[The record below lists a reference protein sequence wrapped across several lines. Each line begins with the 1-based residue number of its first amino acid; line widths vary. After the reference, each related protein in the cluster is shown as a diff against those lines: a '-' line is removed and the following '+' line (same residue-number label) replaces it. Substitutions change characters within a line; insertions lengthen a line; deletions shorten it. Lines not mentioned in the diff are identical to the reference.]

1 MNRSLTAL
9 FAALEAVLVVGVGIG
24 IPLVPL
30 TVLWAVQYGFAVDW
44 VVFWRASADTW
55 LIGHGVDMQVT
66 LDSVLAA
73 SVGAAAG
80 TAFPVT
86 IAPLGFALLTLLLAL
101 RAGRRVGET
110 RYRVLGALA
119 ALGTFVLLSTVIT
132 LSALYPLARPSI
144 GQGIVLPSLVFALG
158 FGIGLLRTARA
169 AGDDA
174 GSSVKDWIAD
184 WSPSVRALARTALQG
199 GAAAVAGVLAV
210 SGLITALLIAVNYG
224 QVISLYESLH
234 AGVVG
239 GIALTL
245 GQLAAIPN
253 TVVWAASWFVGP
265 GIALGTG
272 SSVTPLGTL
281 VGPIPGL
288 PLFGA
293 LPQGTLE
300 FGFLGLLVPV
310 LVGFIVAVLVRQS
323 TDRRANA
330 SFGAVRMLITGA
342 LMGVVA
348 GVLLGLL
355 AWWSGGAMGPG
366 RLVDVGPNP
375 WFVALFAT
383 LEVGVAAALGMLVG
397 GRRTSGR
404 ASKRGEEVS
413 AKR

>member
-66 LDSVLAA
+66 LDSVLSA
-73 SVGAAAG
+73 SVGAPAG

-110 RYRVLGALA
+110 RYRTLGAFA
-119 ALGTFVLLSTVIT
+119 ALGTFALLSTVIT
-132 LSALYPLARPSI
+132 FSALYPLARPSI
-144 GQGIVLPSLVFALG
+144 AQGIVLPSLVFALG

-174 GSSVKDWIAD
+174 GSSIKDWIAD
-184 WSPSVRALARTALQG
+184 WSPSLRALARTALQG
-199 GAAAVAGVLAV
+199 GLAAVAGVLAV
-210 SGLITALLIAVNYG
+210 SGVFAALLIAVNYG

-245 GQLAAIPN
+245 GQLAFMPN
-253 TVVWAASWFVGP
+253 LVIYTASWLVGP
-265 GIALGTG
+265 GFAIGSG
-272 SSVTPLGTL
+272 SSVSPLSTVL
-281 VGPIPGL
+281 GPVPSVPVL
-288 PLFGA
+288 GA
-293 LPQGTLE
+293 LPTGDLA
-300 FGFLGLLVPV
+300 FGFLGIAVPIVVAFLAAAFLRTRLVAELDVERPLLW
-310 LVGFIVAVLVRQS
+310 LG
-323 TDRRANA
+323 
-330 SFGAVRMLITGA
+330 GAA
-342 LMGVVA
+342 LGMGVAA

-355 AWWSGGAMGPG
+355 AAVTAGAAGPG
-366 RLVDVGPNP
+366 RLAEVGPDALA
-375 WFVALFAT
+375 VGLFAA
-383 LEVGVAAALGMLVG
+383 LEVTVGAALGML
-397 GRRTSGR
+397 
-404 ASKRGEEVS
+404 ASRQ
-413 AKR
+413 R

>member
-44 VVFWRASADTW
+44 VVFWRASVDTW

-73 SVGAAAG
+73 SVGAPAE

-110 RYRVLGALA
+110 RYRTLGAVA
-119 ALGTFVLLSTVIT
+119 ALGTFALLSTVIT
-132 LSALYPLARPSI
+132 FSALYPLARPSI

-169 AGDDA
+169 AGDDT
-174 GSSVKDWIAD
+174 GSSIKDWIAD

-199 GAAAVAGVLAV
+199 GLAAVAGVLAV
-210 SGLITALLIAVNYG
+210 SGVLAALLIAVNYG

-245 GQLAAIPN
+245 GQLAFMPN
-253 TVVWAASWFVGP
+253 LVIYTASWLVGP
-265 GIALGTG
+265 GFAIGSG
-272 SSVTPLGTL
+272 SSVSPLSTVL
-281 VGPIPGL
+281 GPVPSVPVL
-288 PLFGA
+288 GA
-293 LPQGTLE
+293 LPTGDLA
-300 FGFLGLLVPV
+300 FGFLGIAVPIVIAFLAAALLRTR
-310 LVGFIVAVLVRQS
+310 LVAELDVEHPLLWLG
-323 TDRRANA
+323 
-330 SFGAVRMLITGA
+330 GAA
-342 LMGVVA
+342 LGMGVAA

-355 AWWSGGAMGPG
+355 AAVTAGAAGPG
-366 RLVDVGPNP
+366 RLAEVGPD
-375 WFVALFAT
+375 ALAVGLFTAI
-383 LEVGVAAALGMLVG
+383 EVTVGAALGML
-397 GRRTSGR
+397 
-404 ASKRGEEVS
+404 ASRQ
-413 AKR
+413 R

>member
-55 LIGHGVDMQVT
+55 LVGHGVDMQVA
-66 LDSVLAA
+66 LDELLAL
-73 SVGAAAG
+73 SVGAPAG
-80 TAFPVT
+80 TAFPVS

-110 RYRVLGALA
+110 RYRTLGAVA
-119 ALGTFVLLSTVIT
+119 ALGTFALLSTVIT
-132 LSALYPLARPSI
+132 FSALYPLARPSI

-169 AGDDA
+169 AGDDT
-174 GSSVKDWIAD
+174 GSSIKDWIAD

-199 GAAAVAGVLAV
+199 GLAAVAGVLAV
-210 SGLITALLIAVNYG
+210 SGVLAALLIAVNYG

-245 GQLAAIPN
+245 GQLAFMPN
-253 TVVWAASWFVGP
+253 LVIYTASWLVGP
-265 GIALGTG
+265 GFAIGSG
-272 SSVTPLGTL
+272 SSVSPLSTVL
-281 VGPIPGL
+281 GPVPSVPVL
-288 PLFGA
+288 GA
-293 LPQGTLE
+293 LPTGDLA
-300 FGFLGLLVPV
+300 FGFLGIAVPIVVAFLAAAFLRTRLVAELDVERPLLW
-310 LVGFIVAVLVRQS
+310 LG
-323 TDRRANA
+323 
-330 SFGAVRMLITGA
+330 GAA
-342 LMGVVA
+342 LGMGVAA

-355 AWWSGGAMGPG
+355 AAVTAGAAGPG
-366 RLVDVGPNP
+366 RLAEVGPDALA
-375 WFVALFAT
+375 VGLFAA
-383 LEVGVAAALGMLVG
+383 LEVTVGAALGML
-397 GRRTSGR
+397 
-404 ASKRGEEVS
+404 ASRQ
-413 AKR
+413 R

>member
-73 SVGAAAG
+73 SVGAPAE
-80 TAFPVT
+80 TAFPVS

-110 RYRVLGALA
+110 RYRTLGALA
-119 ALGTFVLLSTVIT
+119 SLGTFVLLSAVIT
-132 LSALYPLARPSI
+132 VSALYPLARPSI
-144 GQGIVLPSLVFALG
+144 GQGVVLPSLVFALG

-174 GSSVKDWIAD
+174 GSSIRDWIAD

-199 GAAAVAGVLAV
+199 GTAAVAAILAV
-210 SGLITALLIAVNYG
+210 SGVLAALLIAVNYG
-224 QVISLYESLH
+224 QVISLYEGLH

-239 GIALTL
+239 GLALTL
-245 GQLAAIPN
+245 GQLAFMPN
-253 TVVWAASWFVGP
+253 LVIYTASWLVGP
-265 GIALGTG
+265 GFAIGSG
-272 SSVTPLGTL
+272 SSVSPLSTVL
-281 VGPIPGL
+281 GPVPSVPVL
-288 PLFGA
+288 GA
-293 LPQGTLE
+293 LPTGDLA
-300 FGFLGLLVPV
+300 FGFLGIAVPLVVAFLAAALLRSR
-310 LVGFIVAVLVRQS
+310 LVTELDVEHPLHWLGG
-323 TDRRANA
+323 T
-330 SFGAVRMLITGA
+330 A
-342 LMGVVA
+342 LGMGVTA

-355 AWWSGGAMGPG
+355 AAVAGGAAGPG
-366 RLVDVGPNP
+366 RLAEVGPDALA
-375 WFVALFAT
+375 VALVAA
-383 LEVGVAAALGMLVG
+383 LEVTVGAALGLL
-397 GRRTSGR
+397 
-404 ASKRGEEVS
+404 ASRQ
-413 AKR
+413 R

>member
-73 SVGAAAG
+73 SVGAPAE

-110 RYRVLGALA
+110 RYRTLGAVA
-119 ALGTFVLLSTVIT
+119 ALGTFALLSTVIT
-132 LSALYPLARPSI
+132 FSALYPLARPSI

-169 AGDDA
+169 AGDDT
-174 GSSVKDWIAD
+174 GSSIKDWIAD

-199 GAAAVAGVLAV
+199 GLAAVAGVLAV
-210 SGLITALLIAVNYG
+210 SGVLAALLIAVNYG

-245 GQLAAIPN
+245 GQLAFMPN
-253 TVVWAASWFVGP
+253 LVIYTASWLVGP
-265 GIALGTG
+265 GFAIGSG
-272 SSVTPLGTL
+272 SSVSPLSTVL
-281 VGPIPGL
+281 GPVPSVPVL
-288 PLFGA
+288 GA
-293 LPQGTLE
+293 LPTGDLA
-300 FGFLGLLVPV
+300 FGFLGIAVPIVIAFLAAALLRTR
-310 LVGFIVAVLVRQS
+310 LVAELDVEHPLLWLG
-323 TDRRANA
+323 
-330 SFGAVRMLITGA
+330 GAA
-342 LMGVVA
+342 LGMGVAA

-355 AWWSGGAMGPG
+355 AAVTAGAAGPG
-366 RLVDVGPNP
+366 RLAEVGPD
-375 WFVALFAT
+375 ALAVGLFTAI
-383 LEVGVAAALGMLVG
+383 EVTVGAALGML
-397 GRRTSGR
+397 
-404 ASKRGEEVS
+404 ASRQ
-413 AKR
+413 R